1 MPPDPGA
8 VANVVEHA
16 RGLESAAATLVEL
29 AGSIAREADAATG
42 AARRSTEEA
51 GSSAARV
58 AELLACAAR
67 IESRVVE
74 QRRLAEAA
82 SDSARRGAT
91 SVRVL
96 AESAAGI
103 GTMAGEIGGIAR
115 RSRLLALNA
124 RIEAARAGEAGA
136 GFAVVASAVRDLSDQ
151 TARTTEA
158 IDSRAD
164 TLRSDMGQVADLFA
178 LNVERADTA
187 GALVAEVSGAVADQ
201 CGAAQAAHAHCGRAA
216 GHAEDATSMV
226 GRLATAALSVSV
238 IAEQIAG
245 VAGALRSQ
253 AEALAGRAEAPAG

>member
-1 MPPDPGA
+1 MPPDREA
-8 VANVVEHA
+8 VTAVVEQA

-51 GSSAARV
+51 ESSAARV

-67 IESRVVE
+67 IESRAIE

-82 SDSARRGAT
+82 SDSARQGEA
-91 SVRVL
+91 SVGVL

-158 IDSRAD
+158 IDARAD
-164 TLRSDMGQVADLFA
+164 TLRGDMTEVANLFA
-178 LNVERADTA
+178 LNVERADVT
-187 GALVAEVSGAVADQ
+187 GALVAEVSEAVADQ
-201 CGAAQAAHAHCGRAA
+201 RGAAHSAHAHCGRAA
-216 GHAEDATSMV
+216 GHAEDATTVV

-245 VAGALRSQ
+245 VAGALRSR
-253 AEALAGRAEAPAG
+253 AEALAG